1 MTDMAK
7 GDNSQQAFWN
17 GDAAQAWVEAQGVLD
32 QMFRP
37 FEDALVEAVAAQPGN
52 RILDIGCGTG
62 SVIRAAARRLGPGQ
76 RQEQRQEQRQSARC
90 TGIDISEAMI
100 AAARAI
106 AAREGVNADFI
117 CADAQTHDFA
127 PESFD
132 MIVSRFGVMFFDDP
146 VRAFANLR
154 RSVRSG
160 GALQFAAWRSAG
172 DNPFMTAAERAAVPF
187 VPDLPVRQKDA
198 PGQFGFADQH
208 RVARILEE
216 SSWRDIAI
224 TPIDVACAIPKAALD
239 GYITR
244 LGPLGRVLPQLD
256 AQTRGQVIE
265 AVRAAFAP
273 FVEGQ
278 EVRFIAACW
287 MARARA

>member
-1 MTDMAK
+1 MTK

-37 FEDALVEAVAAQPGN
+37 FEDALVEAVATRPAS

-62 SVIRAAARRLGPGQ
+62 SVVRALARRGH
-76 RQEQRQEQRQSARC
+76 RC

-100 AAARAI
+100 EAARAI
-106 AAREGVNADFI
+106 AAREGMDADFI
-117 CADAQTHDFA
+117 RADAQTHDFA
-127 PESFD
+127 PDSFD

-146 VRAFANLR
+146 VAAFANLR
-154 RSVRSG
+154 RSVHSG
-160 GALQFAAWRSAG
+160 GALRFAAWRSAQ
-172 DNPFMTAAERAAVPF
+172 DNPFMTAAERAAARF
-187 VPDLPVRQKDA
+187 VPQMPVRQPDA

-208 RVARILEE
+208 RVARILKE
-216 SSWRDIAI
+216 SGWRDIAI

-244 LGPLGRVLPQLD
+244 LGPLGRILPQMD
-256 AQTRGQVIE
+256 EATRGKVIE

-273 FVEGQ
+273 FVEGD

-287 MARARA
+287 MVAARG

>member
-1 MTDMAK
+1 MTDRTK
-7 GDNSQQAFWN
+7 DDNSQQAFWN

-37 FEDALVEAVAAQPGN
+37 FEDALVEAVAAQPAS

-62 SVIRAAARRLGPGQ
+62 SVVRALARRGH
-76 RQEQRQEQRQSARC
+76 RC

-100 AAARAI
+100 EAARAI
-106 AAREGVNADFI
+106 AAREGMDADFI
-117 CADAQTHDFA
+117 RADAQTHDFA
-127 PESFD
+127 PDSFD

-146 VRAFANLR
+146 VAAFANLR
-154 RSVRSG
+154 RSVHSG
-160 GALQFAAWRSAG
+160 GALRFAAWRSAQ
-172 DNPFMTAAERAAVPF
+172 DNPFMTAAERAAARF
-187 VPDLPVRQKDA
+187 VPQMPVRQPDA

-208 RVARILEE
+208 RVARILKE
-216 SSWRDIAI
+216 SGWRDIAI

-244 LGPLGRVLPQLD
+244 LGPLGRILPQLD
-256 AQTRGQVIE
+256 EATRGKVIE

-273 FVEGQ
+273 FVEGD

-287 MARARA
+287 MVAARA

>member
-7 GDNSQQAFWN
+7 GDSSQRAFWN

-62 SVIRAAARRLGPGQ
+62 SVIRAAARRLWH
-76 RQEQRQEQRQSARC
+76 RQGARC
-90 TGIDISEAMI
+90 TGVDISEAMI

-106 AAREGVNADFI
+106 TAREGVSADFI
-117 CADAQTHDFA
+117 CADAQTYDFA

-146 VRAFANLR
+146 VAAFANLR

-160 GALQFAAWRSAG
+160 GALRFAAWRSAG
-172 DNPFMTAAERAAVPF
+172 DNPFMTAAERAAAPF
-187 VPDLPVRQKDA
+187 VPDMPVRQPDA

-216 SSWRDIAI
+216 SGWGGITI

-256 AQTRGQVIE
+256 EETRGQVIE

-273 FVEGQ
+273 FVEGD

-287 MARARA
+287 MVAARA

>member
-1 MTDMAK
+1 VD
-7 GDNSQQAFWN
+7 
-17 GDAAQAWVEAQGVLD
+17 
-32 QMFRP
+32 
-37 FEDALVEAVAAQPGN
+37 
-52 RILDIGCGTG
+52 
-62 SVIRAAARRLGPGQ
+62 
-76 RQEQRQEQRQSARC
+76 
-90 TGIDISEAMI
+90 
-100 AAARAI
+100 
-106 AAREGVNADFI
+106 ADFI
-117 CADAQTHDFA
+117 RADAQTHDFA

-146 VRAFANLR
+146 VAAFANLR

-160 GALQFAAWRSAG
+160 GALRFAAWRSAQ
-172 DNPFMTAAERAAVPF
+172 DNPFMTAAERAAAPF
-187 VPDLPVRQKDA
+187 VPDLPVRQPDA

-208 RVARILEE
+208 RVVRILEE
-216 SSWRDIAI
+216 SGWGGIAI

-256 AQTRGQVIE
+256 AQTRGRVIE

-287 MARARA
+287 MVAARA

>member
-1 MTDMAK
+1 MTDRTK

-37 FEDALVEAVAAQPGN
+37 FEDALVEAVAARPAS

-62 SVIRAAARRLGPGQ
+62 SVIRAAARRGH
-76 RQEQRQEQRQSARC
+76 RC

-100 AAARAI
+100 EAARAI

-146 VRAFANLR
+146 VAAFANLR
-154 RSVRSG
+154 RSVCSG
-160 GALQFAAWRSAG
+160 GTLRFAAWRSAQ
-172 DNPFMTAAERAAVPF
+172 DNPFMTAAERAAAPLVPQM
-187 VPDLPVRQKDA
+187 PVRQPDA

-208 RVARILEE
+208 RVARILKE
-216 SSWRDIAI
+216 SGWRDIEVL
-224 TPIDVACAIPKAALD
+224 PIDVACAIQKAALD
-239 GYITR
+239 DYITR
-244 LGPLGRVLPQLD
+244 LGPLGRILPQLD
-256 AQTRGQVIE
+256 EATRDKVIE
-265 AVRAAFAP
+265 VVRAAFAP
-273 FVEGQ
+273 FVQ
-278 EVRFIAACW
+278 ADEVRFIAACW
-287 MARARA
+287 MVAARA

>member
-7 GDNSQQAFWN
+7 SDNSQQAFWN

-62 SVIRAAARRLGPGQ
+62 SVVRAVSRRLGQ
-76 RQEQRQEQRQSARC
+76 RQEQRQGARC

-106 AAREGVNADFI
+106 AAREGVSADFI

-160 GALQFAAWRSAG
+160 GALRFAAWRSAG
-172 DNPFMTAAERAAVPF
+172 DNPFMTAAERAAAPF
-187 VPDLPVRQKDA
+187 VPDMPVRQKDA

-208 RVARILEE
+208 RVARILED
-216 SSWRDIAI
+216 SGWRDIAVA
-224 TPIDVACAIPKAALD
+224 PIDVACAIPKAALD

-244 LGPLGRVLPQLD
+244 LGPLGRILPQLD
-256 AQTRGQVIE
+256 EKARGQVIE

-273 FVEGQ
+273 FVQGE

-287 MARARA
+287 MVAARA

>member
-1 MTDMAK
+1 MTAIVK
-7 GDNSQQAFWN
+7 SDNPQEAFWN

-32 QMFRP
+32 QMFRS
-37 FEDALVEAVAAQPGN
+37 FEDALVDAVSAQSGT

-62 SVIRAAARRLGPGQ
+62 SVIRAAARRLGQGP
-76 RQEQRQEQRQSARC
+76 RQGARC
-90 TGIDISEAMI
+90 TGVDISDAMI
-100 AAARAI
+100 TAARTI
-106 AAREGVNADFI
+106 AAREGVSANFI
-117 CADAQTHDFA
+117 RADAQTYDFA

-160 GALQFAAWRSAG
+160 GQLRFAAWRSAG
-172 DNPFMTAAERAAVPF
+172 DNPFMTTAERAAAPF
-187 VPDLPVRQKDA
+187 LPDMPVRQPDA

-216 SSWRDIAI
+216 SGWRDIEIA
-224 TPIDVACAIPKAALD
+224 PIDVECAIPKAALD

-256 AQTRGQVIE
+256 GETRGKVI
-265 AVRAAFAP
+265 ATVRAAFDP
-273 FVEGQ
+273 FVKGE

-287 MARARA
+287 MVGARAG

>member
-1 MTDMAK
+1 MTDRAK

-37 FEDALVEAVAAQPGN
+37 FEDALVEAVAAQPAS

-62 SVIRAAARRLGPGQ
+62 SVVRALARRGH
-76 RQEQRQEQRQSARC
+76 RC

-100 AAARAI
+100 EAARAI
-106 AAREGVNADFI
+106 AAREGMDADFI
-117 CADAQTHDFA
+117 RADAQTHDFA

-146 VRAFANLR
+146 VAAFANLR
-154 RSVRSG
+154 RSVCSG
-160 GALQFAAWRSAG
+160 GALRFAAWRSAQ
-172 DNPFMTAAERAAVPF
+172 DNPFMTAAERAAARF
-187 VPDLPVRQKDA
+187 VPQMPVRQPDA

-208 RVARILEE
+208 RVARILKE
-216 SSWRDIAI
+216 SGWRDIAI

-244 LGPLGRVLPQLD
+244 LGPLGRILPQLD
-256 AQTRGQVIE
+256 EATRGKVIE

-273 FVEGQ
+273 FVEGD

-287 MARARA
+287 MVAARA